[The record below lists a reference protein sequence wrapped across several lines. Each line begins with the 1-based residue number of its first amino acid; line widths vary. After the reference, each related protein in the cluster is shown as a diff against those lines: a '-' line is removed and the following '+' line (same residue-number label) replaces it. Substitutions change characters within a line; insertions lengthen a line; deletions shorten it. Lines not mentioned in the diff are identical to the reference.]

1 MRVPL
6 VLLDKVG
13 LVHVERK
20 DRDKGTKAR
29 DGGVGLLGFK
39 QLVV

>member
-13 LVHVERK
+13 PVHVERK
-20 DRDKGTKAR
+20 DIDRGMKVR
-29 DGGVGLLGFK
+29 DGGVGLLDFK
-39 QLVV
+39 RLVA